1 MMVEGNNTLPVV
13 KILATGGTIAGKG
26 KDPLG
31 TQGYKP
37 GELSVD
43 ELIAAVPGI
52 EKVAEIR
59 GEQICNMGSTSLTN
73 EIWLRL
79 AKRINEIFRDE
90 PEVAGVVVTHGTDTL
105 EETAYFLNLVVKSD
119 KPVVVVGSMRPATA
133 ISADGPMNL
142 ANAVRLASSPDAVGK
157 GVLVMLNDTI
167 HAARDVTK
175 TNTSRLDTFRNYEL
189 GALGYVHS
197 GLVTL
202 YHAPLRKHTY
212 LTEFDISAL
221 TDLPR
226 VDIVYSY
233 VGSDD
238 VVVKAVVEAG
248 AKGIVHAGC
257 GAGASTPKTGE
268 ALRAAADAGVI
279 VGFGSRTGSGRL
291 NPAGGDAL
299 KRGIVTTDNLNP
311 QKARVLLMLALTK
324 TSDAQ
329 EIQRMFTL
337 Y

>member
-1 MMVEGNNTLPVV
+1 MTIEGNNMLPVV

-37 GELSVD
+37 GELSVE

-52 EKVAEIR
+52 EKVAQIR
-59 GEQICNMGSTSLTN
+59 GEQICNVGSTSLTN
-73 EIWLRL
+73 ETWLRL
-79 AKRINEIFRDE
+79 AKRINEIFAGE

-142 ANAVRLASSPDAVGK
+142 ANAVRLASSADAVGK
-157 GVLVMLNDTI
+157 GTLVMLNDTI
-167 HAARDVTK
+167 HAARDVSK
-175 TNTSRLDTFRNYEL
+175 TNTSRVDTFRNYEL
-189 GALGYVHS
+189 GALGYVHA
-197 GLVTL
+197 GLVSF
-202 YHAPLRKHTY
+202 YHAPLRKHTVQ
-212 LTEFDISAL
+212 TEFDISEL
-221 TDLPR
+221 DDLPR

-233 VGSDD
+233 VGADE
-238 VVVKAVVEAG
+238 VMVKAAVDAG
-248 AKGIVHAGC
+248 AKGIIHAGC

-268 ALRAAADAGVI
+268 ALRGAADAGVM
-279 VGFGSRTGSGRL
+279 VGFGTRTGNGRL
-291 NPAGGDAL
+291 GPAGGEAL

-324 TSDAQ
+324 TSDAG
-329 EIQRMFTL
+329 EIQRIFAT